1 MEGIPFQERDE
12 KMDSESLRNI
22 SLKLEA
28 LDIQGTI
35 DKVKRALDE
44 KIPPFEIVKNGLSPG
59 MDKIGEKYERKE
71 YFLSEL
77 SLAAYIMKGAME
89 LLGPRMKA
97 STEGSL
103 GKFLIGTVKGDLHDI
118 GKNIVSMM
126 LMSAG
131 FEVYDL
137 GVDVPDEKF
146 LQKAMEIKADFVGM
160 SSLLTTTMPSM
171 GSVIELFK
179 SNGIREQVKIFVG
192 GAVVTQ
198 SFADEVGADYYAKD
212 AMECVRKARNSII
225 ARG

>member
-1 MEGIPFQERDE
+1 MNSER
-12 KMDSESLRNI
+12 LRDI
-22 SLKLEA
+22 SLKLEG
-28 LDIQGTI
+28 LDIQGTV
-35 DKVKRALDE
+35 DAVKRALDE
-44 KIPPFEIVKNGLSPG
+44 KIPPFEIVRNGLSPG

-97 STEGSL
+97 SKEGNL
-103 GKFLIGTVKGDLHDI
+103 GRFLIGTVKGDLHDI
-118 GKNIVSMM
+118 GKNLVSMM
-126 LMSAG
+126 LTSAG

-146 LQKAMEIKADFVGM
+146 LQKAMEIRPHFVGM

-171 GSVIELFK
+171 KSVIQLLED
-179 SNGIREQVKIFVG
+179 NGIRKGVKIFVG

-198 SFADEVGADYYAKD
+198 SFADEIAADYVAKD
-212 AMECVRKARNSII
+212 AMECIRKARDSIT
-225 ARG
+225 RGK